1 MQTQMNNNFN
11 EIFEVM
17 KSYKTVLIAT
27 HTSPDGDAVASATA
41 LSLGLKKIGIESKI
55 ITEEIDERYNI
66 IPYDKADLIII
77 DEESCNDLECDLF
90 ISVDCGAK
98 DRFVSLYNLF
108 DNAKATIN
116 IDHHQSNNYYADFNY
131 VDVNSSS
138 TSQIVF
144 LFLEQFNLLDK
155 DIATAIDAGII
166 FDSGGFMY
174 SKTSKETF
182 EIAAKLLDYDIPHT
196 EIYRRIIHSKTIDQ
210 NRATSFILSNMA
222 ITEDGIGCLAM
233 NYEDFKSN
241 GIPVEGFDGC
251 VVHLSNTVGV
261 NVCFTAFE
269 KKKGITKV
277 SLRAHD
283 FDVNK
288 VAATFGGGGHVLA
301 AGCALQMNARDAA
314 KLIIE
319 EIQKYER

>member
-1 MQTQMNNNFN
+1 MMNNNFN

-17 KSYKTVLIAT
+17 KSHQNILIAT

-55 ITEEIDERYNI
+55 ITEEIDEKYNV
-66 IPYDKADLIII
+66 IPYEKTELIIV
-77 DEESCNDLECDLF
+77 DEVFNPTLECDLF
-90 ISVDCGAK
+90 ISVDCGSK
-98 DRFVSLYNLF
+98 DRFVALYDLF
-108 DNAKATIN
+108 DNAKTTIN
-116 IDHHQSNNYYADFNY
+116 IDHHQSNDYFADYNY

-138 TSQIVF
+138 TAQIIF
-144 LFLEQFNLLDK
+144 LFLEQFNLIDK
-155 DIATAIDAGII
+155 DIAISIDAGII

-174 SKTSKETF
+174 SKTSKTTF
-182 EIAAKLLDYDIPHT
+182 EVASKLLAFDIPHT

-210 NRATSFILSNMA
+210 NRATAFILSNMA

-233 NYEDFKSN
+233 NYEDFESN
-241 GIPVEGFDGC
+241 GIPIEGFDGS
-251 VVHLSNTVGV
+251 VVHLSNTLGI

-269 KKKGITKV
+269 KKKGVTKV

-283 FDVNK
+283 FDVNR
-288 VAATFGGGGHVLA
+288 VAATFGGGGHILA
-301 AGCALQMNARDAA
+301 AGCKLEMNARDTA

-319 EIQKYER
+319 EIRKWMIK

>member
-1 MQTQMNNNFN
+1 MNNNFN

-17 KSYKTVLIAT
+17 KSYENILIAT

-41 LSLGLKKIGIESKI
+41 LSLGLKKIGIKSKI
-55 ITEEIDERYNI
+55 ITEKIDEKYNI
-66 IPYDKADLIII
+66 IPYDKVDLLII
-77 DEESCNDLECDLF
+77 DEIACEDLQCDLF
-90 ISVDCGAK
+90 ISVDCGSK
-98 DRFVSLYNLF
+98 DRFVALYNLF

-116 IDHHQSNNYYADFNY
+116 LDHHQSNDYYADYNF

-138 TSQIVF
+138 TAQIIF

-155 DIATAIDAGII
+155 DIAQSIDAGII

-174 SKTSKETF
+174 SKTSSVTF
-182 EIAAKLLDYDIPHT
+182 EIASKLLKFDIPHT

-210 NRATSFILSNMA
+210 NRATAFILSNMA
-222 ITEDGIGCLAM
+222 ITEDDIGCLAM
-233 NYEDFKSN
+233 NYEDFESN
-241 GIPVEGFDGC
+241 GIPVEGFDGS
-251 VVHLSNTVGV
+251 VVHLSNTLGI

-277 SLRAHD
+277 SLRAHN

-288 VAATFGGGGHVLA
+288 VAAVFGGGGHTLA

>member
-1 MQTQMNNNFN
+1 MNNNFN

-17 KSYKTVLIAT
+17 KSHKNILIAT

-41 LSLGLKKIGIESKI
+41 LSLGLKKLGIESKI
-55 ITEEIDERYNI
+55 ITEQIDEKYNV
-66 IPYDKADLIII
+66 IPYDKTELVIL
-77 DEESCNDLECDLF
+77 DEVSCEDLECDLF
-90 ISVDCGAK
+90 ISVDCGSK
-98 DRFVSLYNLF
+98 DRFVALYDLF

-116 IDHHQSNNYYADFNY
+116 IDHHQSNDYFADYNY
-131 VDVNSSS
+131 VDVNASS
-138 TSQIVF
+138 TAQIVF

-155 DIATAIDAGII
+155 DIAIAIDAGII

-182 EIAAKLLDYDIPHT
+182 EIASKLMEFDIPHT

-210 NRATSFILSNMA
+210 NRATAFILSNMA

-233 NYEDFKSN
+233 NYEDFESN
-241 GIPVEGFDGC
+241 GIPIEGFDGS
-251 VVHLSNTVGV
+251 VVHLTNTMGI

-269 KKKGITKV
+269 KKKGVTKV

-283 FDVNK
+283 FDVNR
-288 VAATFGGGGHVLA
+288 VAAAFGGGGHILA
-301 AGCALQMNARDAA
+301 AGCKLEMNARDAA

-319 EIQKYER
+319 EIKKYER